1 MRHWGQV
8 LVGVGVAAWLL
19 LFALHN
25 NGPRSGE
32 VVTPRLAE
40 TLCWRAGR
48 GADLSVCLEA
58 RSPDGS
64 SARRLDFSG
73 IPDSSNPVALVH
85 FYRGDESL
93 SAVRVPL
100 NQACHQYSPR
110 VWG

>member
-25 NGPRSGE
+25 DGPRSGE

-40 TLCWRAGR
+40 TLSWRAGR

-64 SARRLDFSG
+64 SIRRLDFSG
-73 IPDSSNPVALVH
+73 IPDSSNPVAVVH

-100 NQACHQYSPR
+100 DHRC
-110 VWG
+110 

>member
-1 MRHWGQV
+1 MRRWGQV

-25 NGPRSGE
+25 DGPRSGE

-40 TLCWRAGR
+40 TLSWQAGR
-48 GADLSVCLEA
+48 NADISVCLEA

-73 IPDSSNPVALVH
+73 IPESSNPFALVH

-93 SAVRVPL
+93 SEVCVPL
-100 NQACHQYSPR
+100 NHRC
-110 VWG
+110 